1 MESIAEAPTGFA
13 VVPPTVGVS
22 FTPTELWNVTL
33 LVSLICGRNKSVL
46 AGHPREWACYF
57 ARRLNTKAVLEGL
70 PQPKPP
76 FHTGSIIS
84 LPPGAV

>member
-1 MESIAEAPTGFA
+1 MESIAAIEPGLSL
-13 VVPPTVGVS
+13 VPPPVVVS